1 MMNDLEQ
8 FVFSRESTDI
18 LFLSKEASNH
28 FGKFI
33 PASAI
38 SKILAKQ
45 ARSDNVRRAK
55 TAASTTLDDKVSVI
69 EDVSKKLL
77 DQFNAEDLDMKHR
90 IEAVKELRQWVKL
103 GTDLAGIHDEES
115 DTLFVVDSEWDVSP
129 RAVN

>member
-8 FVFSRESTDI
+8 FVYSRESTDV
-18 LFLSKEASNH
+18 LALSREASNH

-33 PASAI
+33 PGSAI
-38 SKILAKQ
+38 AKILAKH

-55 TAASTTLDDKVSVI
+55 TTASTTLDDKVSVI

-115 DTLFVVDSEWDVSP
+115 DTLFVVDSEWDVGP